1 MKELQFLL
9 EVQKEMLKNRFNT
22 RKNYLSKFFDVRLC
36 SVEENFGYLRR
47 EANKLLDVDGKI
59 FKFDCIHLGDFV
71 EFFPPALVIN
81 DARIMKVTRDKWK
94 VYSLLKNKFHFPTTF
109 LVQTREESKQLI
121 KKMRWKIFV
130 LKPRY
135 GSGGYGVKVLK
146 KVGKV
151 RRDSLVQEF
160 VESRCDKKFASFRL
174 LWWVTSMLELLVE

>member
-81 DARIMKVTRDKWK
+81 DARIMKVTRISGRFIPYLKTSFTSQQLFLFK
-94 VYSLLKNKFHFPTTF
+94 QGKNLNNLLK
-109 LVQTREESKQLI
+109 R
-121 KKMRWKIFV
+121 
-130 LKPRY
+130 
-135 GSGGYGVKVLK
+135 
-146 KVGKV
+146 
-151 RRDSLVQEF
+151 
-160 VESRCDKKFASFRL
+160 
-174 LWWVTSMLELLVE
+174 

>member
-1 MKELQFLL
+1 
-9 EVQKEMLKNRFNT
+9 
-22 RKNYLSKFFDVRLC
+22 
-36 SVEENFGYLRR
+36 
-47 EANKLLDVDGKI
+47 
-59 FKFDCIHLGDFV
+59 
-71 EFFPPALVIN
+71 
-81 DARIMKVTRDKWK
+81 
-94 VYSLLKNKFHFPTTF
+94 
-109 LVQTREESKQLI
+109 
-121 KKMRWKIFV
+121 MRWKIFV